1 MLVPVF
7 SAANVDNQYPRHK
20 TRQIMNMLI
29 LACKLAISGCRL
41 ADFDIFTNI
50 ASWIFMA

>member
-7 SAANVDNQYPRHK
+7 SVENVDSQYPRHK
-20 TRQIMNMLI
+20 TRQIMNMLM

-41 ADFDIFTNI
+41 ANIDIFRNI
-50 ASWIFMA
+50 ARWIFMA